1 VLRIR
6 RLQVEEGFLD
16 GLDLTFDEGLN
27 VLIGPRGTGKTS
39 IIEVIRFCLGIPA
52 LTENASVQSREH
64 ALSILGSGRATVTLQ
79 SGSEMFAVSRTAEH
93 STGGVE
99 FGVTAPL
106 ILSQNEIESVGL
118 SLTGLT
124 FSSHWES

>member
-1 VLRIR
+1 
-6 RLQVEEGFLD
+6 
-16 GLDLTFDEGLN
+16 
-27 VLIGPRGTGKTS
+27 
-39 IIEVIRFCLGIPA
+39 
-52 LTENASVQSREH
+52 
-64 ALSILGSGRATVTLQ
+64 
-79 SGSEMFAVSRTAEH
+79 MFAVSRTAEH